1 MINAFIGTIH
11 AKTDVKGR
19 VFVPASF
26 RKILQSSDELRLVL
40 RKDVYKDC
48 LVLCLESIWK
58 ETLDDLRQRL
68 NEWDE
73 EEDNLYRSISADV
86 ETVELDSSGR
96 ILIPKRYLRE
106 VKISNAVCFV
116 GKNSS
121 IEIWNPDQFTKVIM
135 SADDLK
141 SNVRKF
147 LSSSRRT
154 NGKND

>member
-1 MINAFIGTIH
+1 MNVFTGTIH
-11 AKTDVKGR
+11 AKADVKGR
-19 VFVPASF
+19 VFVPAPF
-26 RKILQSSDELRLVL
+26 RKILQSSEELRLVL
-40 RKDVYKDC
+40 RKDIYKDC
-48 LVLCLESIWK
+48 LVLCQESVWK

-73 EEDNLYRSISADV
+73 DEDNLYRSIAGGA

-96 ILIPKRYLRE
+96 ILISKRYLRD
-106 VKISNAVCFV
+106 VKISTSVCFV
-116 GKNSS
+116 GKNRS
-121 IEIWNPDQFTKVIM
+121 IEIWNPDQLTKVMM

-154 NGKND
+154 NEKND